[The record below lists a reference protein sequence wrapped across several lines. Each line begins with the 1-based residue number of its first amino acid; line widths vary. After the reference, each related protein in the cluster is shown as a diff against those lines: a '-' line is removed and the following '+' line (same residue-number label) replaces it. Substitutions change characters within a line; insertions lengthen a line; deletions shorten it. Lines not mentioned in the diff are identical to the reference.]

1 MVGLDS
7 VRQIV
12 PMRAGHLLAKVS
24 PAADA
29 KSGGRDTIIRAQ
41 TTCPDGVVVELVEID
56 SIGGVAGAHAGVDD
70 VRVRPERQGGD
81 RVVLS
86 HVRVLGHIRI
96 LSGTL

>member
-1 MVGLDS
+1 
-7 VRQIV
+7 
-12 PMRAGHLLAKVS
+12 MRAGHLLGKVS

-29 KSGGRDTIIRAQ
+29 KSGGRDTIIRTQ
-41 TTCPDGVVVELVEID
+41 TTCPNGVVVELVEID
-56 SIGGVAGAHAGVDD
+56 SVGEGIAGAHAGVDD

-81 RVVLS
+81 RVVLN